1 MKYVIDTIVTT
12 KGIDYVYVQF
22 LNDAGKIIEKH
33 CLPYDEKFETE
44 IKARLAKC
52 DTANST
58 LEAKKQ
64 AIEAIL
70 SKAGATK
77 AIEGVKI

>member
-1 MKYVIDTIVTT
+1 MINYVIDTITPTDGV
-12 KGIDYVYVQF
+12 DYVYIKF
-22 LNDAGKIIEKH
+22 LNDEGKVIEKH
-33 CLPYDEKFETE
+33 CLKYDDFENE
-44 IKARLAKC
+44 INKRLTKC
-52 DTANST
+52 EAANTT
-58 LEAKKQ
+58 LETKKK

>member
-1 MKYVIDTIVTT
+1 MKYVIDTIVTE
-12 KGIDYVYVQF
+12 KGVDYVYVQF
-22 LNDAGKIIEKH
+22 LNDEGKIIEKH
-33 CLPYDEKFETE
+33 CLKYDEKFETE

-64 AIEAIL
+64 AIEAIFA
-70 SKAGATK
+70 KAGATK
-77 AIEGVKI
+77 GVKA

>member
-1 MKYVIDTIVTT
+1 MKYIIDTITPT
-12 KGIDYVYVQF
+12 NGIDYVYVQF
-22 LNDAGKIIEKH
+22 INDAGKVIEKH
-33 CLPYDEKFETE
+33 CLKYDEKFEAE

-52 DTANST
+52 EAANAV
-58 LEAKKQ
+58 LETKKQ

-77 AIEGVKI
+77 GV

>member
-1 MKYVIDTIVTT
+1 MNYVIDTITT
-12 KGIDYVYVQF
+12 TNGVDYVYVKF
-22 LNDAGKIIEKH
+22 TDDAGKVIEKH
-33 CLPYDEKFETE
+33 CLPYDGKFEAE

-52 DTANST
+52 EAANTA
-58 LEAKKQ
+58 LESKKQ

-77 AIEGVKI
+77 GVSK

>member
-22 LNDAGKIIEKH
+22 LNDEGKVIEKH
-33 CLPYDEKFETE
+33 CLKYDKTFEAE
-44 IKARLAKC
+44 ITARLAKC
-52 DTANST
+52 ETAHTT
-58 LEAKKQ
+58 LKTKID

-77 AIEGVKI
+77 G